1 MNLVSVDRLTLPAAM
16 LATAKEH
23 LRVRHDRDDGL
34 ITQHL
39 AMAISAVERRC
50 NINVNPAV
58 YALDAPAL
66 ALAPLRPSTA
76 LLWPCAASPRYALPV
91 NNVVGFTLLD
101 ADGVDQSA
109 GYAIEQAD
117 LGGSAAAYLV
127 GAYPLAAIGGVLTLD
142 VGMDAPEQIDPAV
155 AAAILR
161 LTGGYYENRESP
173 SAVVVDDFLGELAAV
188 WRPCV

>member
-1 MNLVSVDRLTLPAAM
+1 MNLVSVDRLTLPTAM

-23 LRVRHDRDDGL
+23 LRVRHDRDDAL
-34 ITQHL
+34 ITQYL

-58 YALDAPAL
+58 YALDAATLASGVCAGWPAV
-66 ALAPLRPSTA
+66 A
-76 LLWPCAASPRYALPV
+76 RYALPV
-91 NNVVGFTLLD
+91 NNVVAFTLED
-101 ADGVDQSA
+101 ADGVDQA
-109 GYAIEQAD
+109 VPYAIEQAD
-117 LGGSAAAYLV
+117 LGGSATAYLV
-127 GAYPLAAIGGVLTLD
+127 GPPSLAAWAMTLD
-142 VGMDAPEQIDPAV
+142 VGVDAPEAIDPAV
-155 AAAILR
+155 AAAVLR